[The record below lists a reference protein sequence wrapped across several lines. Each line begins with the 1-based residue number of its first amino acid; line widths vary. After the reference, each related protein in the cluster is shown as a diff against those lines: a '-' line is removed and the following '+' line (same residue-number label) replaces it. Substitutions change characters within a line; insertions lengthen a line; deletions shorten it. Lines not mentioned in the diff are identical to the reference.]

1 VPETTLEDRIRAA
14 LHAEADTAPFSPAAR
29 PVAGRAHRR
38 LVRNLVATSLVAV
51 IVLTGAL
58 AGAARVASRT
68 TTVPGEHA
76 SFVPIGAPACC
87 LPPVESLIYEDGAD
101 TVRYVAIAT
110 DDQGDV
116 SRSSRALATVPGGG
130 GIVEITSD
138 GWLGIYA
145 GGHDFVPLHKS
156 AFGISGA
163 AVSASGN
170 EIAFTDTH
178 GLFRQ
183 PASGGRP
190 QMLLRV
196 DPGSSFGSP
205 TWSPD
210 GRQIAFVST
219 NAGGSDL
226 RVLDVSTGH
235 ATTWLSDVSSAAW
248 SSDGASIAVFRTAS
262 GDPSNGNELAV
273 VDAAT
278 RAPLQI
284 AVADSRTA
292 PAWSPDGARLA
303 FLADDGTV
311 TIVGRDG
318 TNATSVQVPDVRA
331 GSPLLWVP
339 GPTG

>member
-1 VPETTLEDRIRAA
+1 V
-14 LHAEADTAPFSPAAR
+14 
-29 PVAGRAHRR
+29 
-38 LVRNLVATSLVAV
+38 VAV
-51 IVLTGAL
+51 IALTGAL
-58 AGAARVASRT
+58 VGAVSLAERT
-68 TTVPGEHA
+68 TTVPGKHA

-87 LPPVESLIYEDGAD
+87 LPPVESFVYEDGAD
-101 TVRYVAIAT
+101 TVRYVAVAT
-110 DDQGDV
+110 DDHGAV
-116 SRSSRALATVPGGG
+116 LRSSRALATVPGGG

-145 GGHDFVPLHKS
+145 GGHDFIPLHRS

-163 AVSASGN
+163 AVSSSGN

-183 PASGGRP
+183 PPSGGDP
-190 QMLLRV
+190 LMLLRA

-210 GRQIAFVST
+210 GRRIAFVST
-219 NAGGSDL
+219 SASGSDL
-226 RVLDVSTGH
+226 RVLDISTGQ

-248 SSDGASIAVFRTAS
+248 SPDGASIAVFRKAP
-262 GDPSNGNELAV
+262 GDTSNGNELV
-273 VDAAT
+273 IVDAAT

-292 PAWSPDGARLA
+292 PAWSPDAARLA
-303 FLADDGTV
+303 FLAEDGTV

-318 TNATSVQVPDVRA
+318 TNPTSVQLADVRA

-339 GPTG
+339 GSSG